1 MHLHA
6 PIAAS
11 VDVCEIGGSCCGT
24 SEYHQYE
31 KERAEGVQCCPVS
44 HLCCVVVFVVI
55 SCS

>member
-1 MHLHA
+1 VHLHA